1 MRNLCSFR
9 VAMLALA
16 FLIAPAA
23 AWAKVTLI
31 VSSWVPPTHTVSQ
44 TMAKW
49 CEEVAK
55 ATENRVVCSILPKA
69 VSAPP
74 ATFDSIR
81 DALADVSFGTPGY
94 TPGRFVLT
102 QIAELPFAG
111 DSAEVNSVA
120 YQRIYERYLAPLDEY
135 KGLKVLTVFTHGPG
149 GIYNN
154 KRPIRSVQDLQGLK
168 FRVGGGMV
176 NEIGKALGANVTVKP
191 ATESYELLSTGVMDG
206 VFFPA
211 ESIASFK
218 LEKLL
223 RYRTDFPGGLY
234 NTSFAFVM
242 NADTWRRIPKADQE
256 IIARLSGEQV
266 ARMFGRGWDEADARG
281 VAAMN
286 EAGVQMLQADKSMV
300 EDVRKRTAPLE
311 QKWIAE
317 AKAAGLADPAL
328 VLREFRA
335 EVAKAAKP

>member
-1 MRNLCSFR
+1 MQTRSLR
-9 VAMLALA
+9 LAALA
-16 FLIAPAA
+16 VAFLAAPAV

-31 VSSWVPPTHTVSQ
+31 VSSWVPPTHTITQSITKWCDEVSQ
-44 TMAKW
+44 
-49 CEEVAK
+49 
-55 ATENRVVCSILPKA
+55 ATANRVVCSLLPKA

-102 QIAELPFAG
+102 QIAELPFSG

-120 YQRIYERYLAPLDEY
+120 YQRIYERHLAPIDEY
-135 KGLKVLTVFTHGPG
+135 KGLKVLAVFTHGPG
-149 GIYNN
+149 GIYNS
-154 KRPIRSVQDLQGLK
+154 KRPIRALQDLQGLK

-176 NEIGKALGANVTVKP
+176 NEIGKAIGANVTVKP

-242 NADTWRRIPKADQE
+242 NADTWKRIPKPDQD
-256 IIARLSGEQV
+256 IIAKLSGEHA
-266 ARMFGRGWDEADARG
+266 ARLFGRGWDAADTHG
-281 VAAMN
+281 VTAMR
-286 EAGVQMLQADKSMV
+286 EAGVQMLQADKAMV

-311 QKWIAE
+311 QKWISE
-317 AKAAGLADPAL
+317 AKAAGLADPAA
-328 VLREFRA
+328 VLQEFRA
-335 EVAKAAKP
+335 EVAKATKP

>member
-1 MRNLCSFR
+1 MRNLRSFR
-9 VAMLALA
+9 LAALALA
-16 FLIAPAA
+16 LLIAPAA

-31 VSSWVPPTHTVSQ
+31 VSSWVPPTHTISQ
-44 TMAKW
+44 TIAKW
-49 CEEVAK
+49 CEEVAQ
-55 ATENRVVCSILPKA
+55 ATANRVACNVLPKA

-74 ATFDSIR
+74 ATFDSVR
-81 DALADVSFGTPGY
+81 DALADVSFGVPGY
-94 TPGRFVLT
+94 TPGRFVLAEV
-102 QIAELPFAG
+102 AELPFAG

-120 YQRIYERYLAPLDEY
+120 YQRIYERYLASLDEY

-154 KRPIRSVQDLQGLK
+154 KRPLRSLQDLQGLK
-168 FRVGGGMV
+168 FRVGGGLV
-176 NEIGKALGANVTVKP
+176 NEIGKAMGANVTVKP
-191 ATESYELLSTGVMDG
+191 ATESYELLSSGVMDG

-242 NADTWRRIPKADQE
+242 NADTWKRIPKADQD
-256 IIARLSGEQV
+256 IITRLSGEHA

-281 VAAMN
+281 VAVMR
-286 EAGVQMLQADKSMV
+286 EASVQMQQADKSLV
-300 EDVRKRTAPLE
+300 DDVRKRTAPLE
-311 QKWIAE
+311 QKWIGA

-328 VLREFRA
+328 VLKEFRA
-335 EVAKAAKP
+335 EVAKAK

>member
-9 VAMLALA
+9 LAMLALA

-111 DSAEVNSVA
+111 DSAEVNSIA

-223 RYRTDFPGGLY
+223 KHRTEFPGGLY

-242 NADTWRRIPKADQE
+242 NEGTWKRIPKADQE
-256 IIARLSGEQV
+256 IIARLSGEHA
-266 ARMFGRGWDEADARG
+266 ARLFGRGWDQVDARG
-281 VAAMN
+281 TAVMQ
-286 EAGVQMLQADKSMV
+286 EAGVQVVHADKAFV
-300 EDVRKRTAPLE
+300 GEVRKLTAPVE
-311 QKWIAE
+311 TRWITE
-317 AKAAGLADPAL
+317 AKAARLADPAR
-328 VLREFRA
+328 VLGEFRSQ
-335 EVAKAAKP
+335 VSKAN

>member
-1 MRNLCSFR
+1 MYTLRSFR
-9 VAMLALA
+9 LAALA
-16 FLIAPAA
+16 AAALLAPAA

-31 VSSWVPPTHTVSQ
+31 VSSWVPPTHTISQ
-44 TMAKW
+44 SVAKW
-49 CEEVAK
+49 CEEVAQ
-55 ATENRVVCSILPKA
+55 ATSNRVVCSILPKA

-102 QIAELPFAG
+102 QLAELPFSG
-111 DSAEVNSVA
+111 DSAEVTSVA
-120 YQRIYERYLAPLDEY
+120 YQRIHERYLTGPDEY
-135 KGLKVLTVFTHGPG
+135 KGLKVLAVFTHGPG
-149 GIYNN
+149 GVYNTR
-154 KRPIRSVQDLQGLK
+154 RPVRALQDVQGLK

-176 NEIGKALGANVTVKP
+176 NEIGKAIGANVTVKP
-191 ATESYELLSTGVMDG
+191 ATESYELLSSGVMDG

-242 NADTWRRIPKADQE
+242 NADTWKRIPRADQD
-256 IIARLSGEQV
+256 IIAKLSGEHA
-266 ARMFGRGWDEADARG
+266 ARLFGRGWDAADAHG
-281 VAAMN
+281 VAVMR

-311 QKWIAE
+311 QKWISE
-317 AKAAGLADPAL
+317 AKAAGLADPAK
-328 VLREFRA
+328 VLQEFRA
-335 EVAKAAKP
+335 EVARGK

>member
-1 MRNLCSFR
+1 MRTLRIRF
-9 VAMLALA
+9 AALALA
-16 FLIAPAA
+16 LLVAPAA

-31 VSSWVPPTHTVSQ
+31 VSSWVPPTHTITQ
-44 TMAKW
+44 TISKW
-49 CEEVAK
+49 CEEVAQ
-55 ATENRVVCSILPKA
+55 ATANRVVCSMLPKA

-102 QIAELPFAG
+102 QIAELPFTG
-111 DSAEVNSVA
+111 DSAEVTSVA
-120 YQRIYERYLAPLDEY
+120 YQRVYQRHLAQIDEY
-135 KGLKVLTVFTHGPG
+135 KGLKVLAVFTHGPG

-154 KRPIRSVQDLQGLK
+154 TRPVRSLQDLQGLK

-176 NEIGKALGANVTVKP
+176 NEIGKALGANVAVKP
-191 ATESYELLSTGVMDG
+191 APESYELLSSGVMDG

-242 NADTWRRIPKADQE
+242 NADTWKRIPKADQD
-256 IIARLSGEQV
+256 IIAGLSGEHA
-266 ARMFGRGWDEADARG
+266 ARTFGHGWDEADTRG
-281 VAAMN
+281 VAVMR
-286 EAGVQMLQADKSMV
+286 EAAVQMLSADKALV

-311 QKWIAE
+311 QKWVSE
-317 AKAAGLADPAL
+317 AKAAGLADPAQ
-328 VLREFRA
+328 VLKDFRA
-335 EVAKAAKP
+335 EVTKAAKP

>member
-1 MRNLCSFR
+1 MRNLYSFR
-9 VAMLALA
+9 GTALALA
-16 FLIAPAA
+16 LLFAPPA
-23 AWAKVTLI
+23 AWAKVTLV
-31 VSSWVPPTHTVSQ
+31 VSSWVPPTHTITQ
-44 TMAKW
+44 TVAKW

-55 ATENRVVCSILPKA
+55 ATANRVVCSLLPKA

-74 ATFDSIR
+74 ATFDSVR
-81 DALADVSFGTPGY
+81 DALADVSFGVPGY
-94 TPGRFVLT
+94 TPGRFVLAE
-102 QIAELPFAG
+102 IAELPFAG

-120 YQRIYERYLAPLDEY
+120 YQRIYERYLTPLDEY

-154 KRPIRSVQDLQGLK
+154 KRPLRSLQDLQGLK

-176 NEIGKALGANVTVKP
+176 NEIGKAIGANVTVKP

-242 NADTWRRIPKADQE
+242 NADTWARIPKADQE
-256 IIARLSGEQV
+256 IITRLSGEQV
-266 ARMFGRGWDEADARG
+266 ARLFGRGWDEADARG
-281 VAAMN
+281 VTVMR
-286 EAGVQMLQADKSMV
+286 EASVQMLQSDKSLV
-300 EDVRKRTAPLE
+300 DDVRKRTAPLE
-311 QKWIAE
+311 QKWIAA

-328 VLREFRA
+328 VLKEFRA
-335 EVAKAAKP
+335 EVAKAK